1 MCTIK
6 VGEMYKLLH
15 NAKLH
20 TDGAEGVAY
29 VSFKGLGAKIIP
41 EPCLDIGLVLWK
53 SVFQKQ
59 GGRKCASW
67 FLILVDI
74 ME

>member
-6 VGEMYKLLH
+6 VGEMYKPVH

-29 VSFKGLGAKIIP
+29 VSFKGLGGKIIP
-41 EPCLDIGLVLWK
+41 EPCLDIGLVL
-53 SVFQKQ
+53 
-59 GGRKCASW
+59 
-67 FLILVDI
+67 
-74 ME
+74 